1 MQETSALYKK
11 IIQGEHFFETSVTI
25 GDSGRLVTESGDVI
39 TFGEAPH
46 EVVSILVDTG
56 SPDSGFREDK
66 LFEVSTKAPFFKD
79 SSPCVGAVVSGTAN
93 IKMIAPFNIPK
104 KARICIY
111 SRAVNETD
119 KSEWVQQGVYY
130 IDTRKQEHDE
140 RGFDVLTIEAFD
152 AMMLSEVTYPS
163 DKSEEKDGESR
174 YPMLDKTMVKF
185 IADNM
190 KIDPNSKNGIS
201 VDPRTWKL
209 MTAGYKFNLPAGYS
223 MREALGM
230 IAAAY
235 AGNFIISPTGEL
247 RLVSMFDLPPETR
260 VLCTEDGYKIVFWKT
275 ADGENVYILV

>member
-1 MQETSALYKK
+1 MQQTSETYKRILAGK
-11 IIQGEHFFETSVTI
+11 HWFENSVTI

-39 TFGEAPH
+39 TFGETPR

-56 SPDSGFREDK
+56 APESGFRENA
-66 LFEVSTKAPFFKD
+66 LYSVVTNHEFFTD
-79 SSPCVGAVVSGTAN
+79 GSPSVGDAVAGYVD
-93 IKMIAPFNIPK
+93 IKMLAPYNIPK
-104 KARICIY
+104 KARIALYC
-111 SRAVNETD
+111 RVVNGTE
-119 KSEWVQQGVYY
+119 KSEWVPQGVYY
-130 IDTRKQEHDE
+130 IDTREQTHSGGRDILKIK
-140 RGFDVLTIEAFD
+140 GYD
-152 AMMLSEVTYPS
+152 AMLLANVTYPS
-163 DKSEEKDGESR
+163 DKSEDTDGESR
-174 YPMLDKTMVKF
+174 YPMLDKTMVQF

-190 KIDPNSKNGIS
+190 KIDADGNGIS
-201 VDPRTWKL
+201 VDPRTWEL

-260 VLCTEDGYKIVFWKT
+260 VLCTEDGYKIVFGKT

>member
-1 MQETSALYKK
+1 MQETSDLYKS
-11 IIQGEHFFETSVTI
+11 IIQGEHWFETSVTI

-56 SPDSGFREDK
+56 SPDSGFREVS
-66 LFEVSTKAPFFKD
+66 LFSVTTKTPFFKD
-79 SSPCVGAVVSGTAN
+79 STPCVGAVVAGTVN
-93 IKMIAPFNIPK
+93 IEMIAPFNVPK
-104 KARICIY
+104 RGRISIY
-111 SRAVNETD
+111 SRAVNESE
-119 KSEWVQQGVYY
+119 KSEWVPCGTYY
-130 IDTRKQEHDE
+130 IDTRKQVHDE
-140 RGFDVLTIEAFD
+140 RGFDVLTLDGYD
-152 AMMLSEVTYPS
+152 AMLLAEVTYPS
-163 DKSEEKDGESR
+163 DESEEKDGESR
-174 YPMLDKTMVKF
+174 YPMLDKTMVQF

-190 KIDPNSKNGIS
+190 KIDPGGSGIS
-201 VDPRTWKL
+201 VDPRTWEL

-235 AGNFIISPTGEL
+235 AGNFIISPTGQL

-260 VLCTEDGYKIVFWKT
+260 VLCTEDGYKIVFGKT

>member
-1 MQETSALYKK
+1 MQQTSETYKRILAGK
-11 IIQGEHFFETSVTI
+11 HWFENSVTI

-56 SPDSGFREDK
+56 SPDSGFRENA
-66 LFEVSTKAPFFKD
+66 LYSVVTNHEFFTD
-79 SSPCVGAVVSGTAN
+79 GSPSVGDAVAGYVD
-93 IKMIAPFNIPK
+93 IKMLAPFNIPK
-104 KARICIY
+104 KARIALYC
-111 SRAVNETD
+111 RVVNGTET
-119 KSEWVQQGVYY
+119 SEWVPQGVYY
-130 IDTRKQEHDE
+130 IDTREQTHSGGRDILKIK
-140 RGFDVLTIEAFD
+140 GYD
-152 AMMLSEVTYPS
+152 AMLLANVTYPS
-163 DKSEEKDGESR
+163 DNKHD
-174 YPMLDKTMVKF
+174 YPLLDKTMVQF

-209 MTAGYKFNLPAGYS
+209 MTAGYNFNLPAGYS

-260 VLCTEDGYKIVFWKT
+260 VLCTEDGYKIIFGKT